1 MPRIRSVNPPG
12 ADVPGISQAMIVERR
27 SLLYLSVHTPLG
39 PNGKMAG
46 DFDGRLQQVIRNLRA
61 TLAEAGSDL
70 SALVKLTF
78 YVVGYDGSQLERLC
92 VVRDRSVNTADPPAS
107 ALIGVAARFRR
118 DVLVEVAGIAVLP
131 VMT

>member
-1 MPRIRSVNPPG
+1 MEAEV
-12 ADVPGISQAMIVERR
+12 
-27 SLLYLSVHTPLG
+27 G
-39 PNGKMAG
+39 P
-46 DFDGRLQQVIRNLRA
+46 
-61 TLAEAGSDL
+61 TTCSSTSDL

-78 YVVGYDGSQLERLC
+78 CVVGYDGSQLERLR
-92 VVRDRSVNTADPPAS
+92 VVRDRSVNTANPPAS